1 MNHPIVTITSILALL
16 ALAGVIVLQVME
28 MKLYMML

>member
-16 ALAGVIVLQVME
+16 ALAGVIVLQIME